1 MSVVAN
7 SAQSGVIV
15 ASLALLLSACGAM
28 RTEPADAMANGTER
42 DEAIAA
48 YRRALA
54 ENPDATKTWRYLG
67 GELLDEPG
75 AVHEAERAFQRAYE
89 LAEARGDAAEMA
101 LNKSALGYAALKHKD
116 TAAARLLFH
125 EALEMHRAIGD
136 REAMAWEY
144 AALSSVYLQSGELRY
159 AEKTA
164 LSALEDGSSDALISG
179 VAQQLLSI
187 GYAYAMRD
195 QQGENARLIAR
206 AEDIER
212 RLAEPIRVVDSINAL
227 GVRKMQQGNLLFA
240 EQLFRKALVAGFDSG
255 AAQQIAESYE
265 LLGALYERQGKLAAA
280 TNMYADALRHFEASG
295 ALQRRRQVAESMGR
309 ITATIPP
316 PDSKSTDVVAVARL
330 KRVRYEQPAYP
341 ELARL
346 HGVRGSVR
354 LEFTVDE
361 AGETRDITILS
372 AEPSQVFERAS
383 IRAVRRWRFEP
394 VVRSGVVVEQ
404 RAEITL
410 TFELEDG

>member
-1 MSVVAN
+1 MPVVAN
-7 SAQSGVIV
+7 SVQAGVIA

-28 RTEPADAMANGTER
+28 RSKPADEIANGTER

-54 ENPDATKTWRYLG
+54 ENPGATKTWRYLG
-67 GELLDEPG
+67 GELLDDPG
-75 AVHEAERAFQRAYE
+75 AVPEAERAFLRAYE

-101 LNKSALGYAALKHKD
+101 LNKTALGYAALKRKD
-116 TAAARLLFH
+116 TAVARLLFH

-144 AALSSVYLQSGELRY
+144 AALSSVYLQSGELHY

-164 LSALEDGSSDALISG
+164 LSALENGTSDALISG
-179 VAQQLLSI
+179 VAQQMLSI
-187 GYAYAMRD
+187 GYAYAVRN

-212 RLAEPIRVVDSINAL
+212 RLAEPIRIIDSHNAL
-227 GVRKMQQGNLLFA
+227 GSKKMRQGNFLFA
-240 EQLFRKALVAGFDSG
+240 EQLFRKALVAGFDNG
-255 AAQQIAESYE
+255 AAQQIGESYE
-265 LLGALYERQGKLAAA
+265 HLGALYERQGKLAAA
-280 TNMYADALRHFEASG
+280 NSMYADALRHFEASG

-309 ITATIPP
+309 ITAAIRP
-316 PDSKSTDVVAVARL
+316 PDAESANVVDVARL
-330 KRVRYEQPAYP
+330 KRVRYEQPDYP
-341 ELARL
+341 EQARL
-346 HGVRGSVR
+346 RGVRGFVR

-394 VVRSGVVVEQ
+394 VVRSGVIVEQ